1 MNLHSNIDERN
12 AVRKNRVG
20 PSEGPDVKKILIV
33 DDEPTIQLTLS
44 YALRAVGFEVVTASR
59 LESAE
64 AALERYA
71 FAAVIADIRMSGILG
86 VDGLELLSYIKRRWP
101 LTKVIIMT
109 AYGSDEVRR
118 DAFARGASWYY
129 DKPIDI
135 SDLIGRLK
143 DLGIRI

>member
-1 MNLHSNIDERN
+1 MGRSDKVHEL
-12 AVRKNRVG
+12 
-20 PSEGPDVKKILIV
+20 SETGSSRAIGVEAKKVLIV

-44 YALRAVGFEVVTASR
+44 YALRAAGFEVVSASR

-71 FAAVIADIRMSGILG
+71 FDVVVADIRMSGVLG

-101 LTKVIIMT
+101 GTKVIIMT

-118 DAFARGASWYY
+118 DAYARGASWYY

-135 SDLIGRLK
+135 TDLINRLK
-143 DLGIRI
+143 DAGIRT